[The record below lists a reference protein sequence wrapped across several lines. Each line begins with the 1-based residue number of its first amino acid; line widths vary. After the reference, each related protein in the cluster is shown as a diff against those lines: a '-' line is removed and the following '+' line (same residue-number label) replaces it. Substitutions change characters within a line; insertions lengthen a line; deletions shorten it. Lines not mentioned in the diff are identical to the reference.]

1 MPPVIY
7 TNNRN
12 KAIALFLQPNLE
24 NLITMTS
31 VAQLKT
37 SMKKADLLA
46 TAKSNQALLQ
56 SRATSLESR
65 VSTLETE
72 VTVLFAISAI
82 MTAAVF
88 IF

>member
-1 MPPVIY
+1 M
-7 TNNRN
+7 
-12 KAIALFLQPNLE
+12 A
-24 NLITMTS
+24 S

-46 TAKSNQALLQ
+46 TAKSNQVLLQ